1 MENHSNPHQNRS
13 RLKSGELLAQGK
25 VARAEIFPCGHTVL
39 AFENFKV
46 AFAREDFYDFA
57 NTVAMATA
65 HLQCR
70 ETERSEWGLFM

>member
-1 MENHSNPHQNRS
+1 MENHSNPHPHRS
-13 RLKSGELLAQGK
+13 RLQCGELLAQGK
-25 VARAEIFPCGHTVL
+25 VARAEIFPCGHTIL
-39 AFENFKV
+39 TFDNFKL